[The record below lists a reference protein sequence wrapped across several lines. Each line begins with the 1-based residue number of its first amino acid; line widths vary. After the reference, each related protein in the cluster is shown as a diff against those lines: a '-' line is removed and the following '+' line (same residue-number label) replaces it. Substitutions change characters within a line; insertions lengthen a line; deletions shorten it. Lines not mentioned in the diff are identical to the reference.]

1 MRPIDKKKWV
11 SDMSI
16 SPIFKVQVEQDIGR
30 CESQK
35 SAKGS
40 EELYD
45 ELVNRYKRIIENFTV
60 DSPFF
65 RKKYTPNIGVD
76 YRPELQL
83 IASEL
88 RMYLLKK
95 EREDAEMPYNP
106 LKAKVDEFIQHGIDI
121 GRMEFHPGGDG
132 FPISYVSGPMY
143 DIWMGE
149 INIFNER
156 HLKEHPLHDSISASY
171 SQYRKNSSSY
181 DEMMGH
187 LRALSA
193 DAEFFMANTIQL
205 PNGAGKSIMS
215 NKIFIVHGHD
225 NVAKLDMARTLEKA
239 GFEAIILHEQPDAG
253 RTIIEKFENYADVGF
268 AVILYTECDLGRD
281 KETPEGSEKFRAR
294 QNVVFEHGFFLGKL
308 GRDRVCA
315 FVKGDVETPGDLG
328 GVLYIPMD
336 DAGAW
341 KMKLAQNMNA
351 AGLTV
356 DMNRFI

>member
-1 MRPIDKKKWV
+1 
-11 SDMSI
+11 MSI

-30 CESQK
+30 CENQK
-35 SAKGS
+35 SVNGS
-40 EELYD
+40 EGLYA
-45 ELVNRYKRIIENFTV
+45 ELVNRYSRLIENFMKNLPTV
-60 DSPFF
+60 
-65 RKKYTPNIGVD
+65 RKIPTFACGAD

-83 IASEL
+83 IASKL
-88 RMYLLKK
+88 RTYLFAQEHGGNDVMDK
-95 EREDAEMPYNP
+95 P
-106 LKAKVDEFIQHGIDI
+106 LKVKVDEFIQRGVDI
-121 GRMEFHPGGDG
+121 GRMEFHPASGGYP
-132 FPISYVSGPMY
+132 FSYVSGPLY
-143 DIWMGE
+143 DAWMGE

-156 HLKEHPLHDSISASY
+156 HLKEHPLHDSISTSY
-171 SQYRKNSSSY
+171 SQYRRNSSSY

-193 DAEFFMANTIQL
+193 DAEFFMANIIQL
-205 PNGAGKSIMS
+205 PNGAGRSTMS

-225 NVAKLDMARTLEKA
+225 NAVKLDMARTLEKA

-328 GVLYIPMD
+328 GVLYVPMD
-336 DAGAW
+336 NAGAW

-351 AGLTV
+351 AGLAV
-356 DMNRFI
+356 DMNKFI

>member
-1 MRPIDKKKWV
+1 MTPCSRP
-11 SDMSI
+11 
-16 SPIFKVQVEQDIGR
+16 
-30 CESQK
+30 
-35 SAKGS
+35 
-40 EELYD
+40 
-45 ELVNRYKRIIENFTV
+45 
-60 DSPFF
+60 
-65 RKKYTPNIGVD
+65 
-76 YRPELQL
+76 
-83 IASEL
+83 
-88 RMYLLKK
+88 
-95 EREDAEMPYNP
+95 
-106 LKAKVDEFIQHGIDI
+106 
-121 GRMEFHPGGDG
+121 
-132 FPISYVSGPMY
+132 
-143 DIWMGE
+143 
-149 INIFNER
+149 
-156 HLKEHPLHDSISASY
+156 
-171 SQYRKNSSSY
+171 
-181 DEMMGH
+181 
-187 LRALSA
+187 
-193 DAEFFMANTIQL
+193 
-205 PNGAGKSIMS
+205 

-225 NVAKLDMARTLEKA
+225 NAAKQDMARTLEKA

-328 GVLYIPMD
+328 GVLYVPMD